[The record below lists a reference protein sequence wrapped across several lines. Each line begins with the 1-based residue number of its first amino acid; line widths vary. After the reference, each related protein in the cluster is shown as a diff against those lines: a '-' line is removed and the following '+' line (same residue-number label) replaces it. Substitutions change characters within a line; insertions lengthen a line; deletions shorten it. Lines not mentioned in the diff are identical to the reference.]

1 MLPQLPL
8 PIPVVNRSLPGCG
21 ANKQQAPPPMV
32 VVAVGVVVVVVSIER
47 RGGRHGG
54 RRHRRPRRGTKEKPE
69 GSKGVDSDKDTLVC
83 RPRPATDT
91 CPPTT
96 TTPPSTTTTM
106 QAGSTTS
113 TVAST
118 TTTAPGSTT
127 TTARVTE
134 SDRLLS
140 RLGLLLAADGDDDV
154 DETAAERA
162 AEPRRWRD
170 PERRRTDLE
179 TAERRGRLAA
189 RDLLV
194 DAHLDPETAAPVV
207 TIAVVI
213 APGVAVGALEPVRRR
228 RVRPAERPQDGEAL
242 GGGGALPREIR
253 CKRRRPARDDRPEDE
268 KETLHLRAFCLR
280 RGLVAGGAAPTFPFA
295 SR

>member
-1 MLPQLPL
+1 M
-8 PIPVVNRSLPGCG
+8 
-21 ANKQQAPPPMV
+21 
-32 VVAVGVVVVVVSIER
+32 VVSIER

-162 AEPRRWRD
+162 AEPRRLRD
-170 PERRRTDLE
+170 PELRRTDL
-179 TAERRGRLAA
+179 RLRSAA
-189 RDLLV
+189 GAWQPATSWLMHAWTRK
-194 DAHLDPETAAPVV
+194 PAALVV
-207 TIAVVI
+207 TIADPARNPAATIRIETVRTSGPP
-213 APGVAVGALEPVRRR
+213 ARRR
-228 RVRPAERPQDGEAL
+228 YKRGAVNGVTDCDYPIGRISKIAETDAN
-242 GGGGALPREIR
+242 
-253 CKRRRPARDDRPEDE
+253 
-268 KETLHLRAFCLR
+268 TLRA
-280 RGLVAGGAAPTFPFA
+280 GAPCGEPGAHHHGERAP